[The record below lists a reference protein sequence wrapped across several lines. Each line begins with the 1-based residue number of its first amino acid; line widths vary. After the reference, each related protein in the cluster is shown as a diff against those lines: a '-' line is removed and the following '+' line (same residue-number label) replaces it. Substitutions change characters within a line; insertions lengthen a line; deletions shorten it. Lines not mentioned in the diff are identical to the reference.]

1 MANVGALC
9 VIVGAVLEMG
19 FELSERLKSEFDLV
33 FLWAWNMF
41 LLERVC
47 HLLLAKPGQRKS
59 AYSFLG
65 WIINGLLTLTLIPII
80 LYLLG
85 INDDTG
91 LIKILENKTIYLLIL
106 LLISFI
112 ELSDTVITSLGR
124 KSNPA
129 LMMAVSFLFIIM
141 VGSGMLLMP
150 RCIQHGVHLS
160 WIDSLFTATSAVCVT
175 GLTTI
180 DVPSTLPA
188 WDN

>member
-1 MANVGALC
+1 MALKVTGFMANVGALC

-112 ELSDTVITSLGR
+112 ELSDAVITSLGR

-150 RCIQHGVHLS
+150 RCIQQGVHLS
-160 WIDSLFTATSAVCVT
+160 WID
-175 GLTTI
+175 
-180 DVPSTLPA
+180 
-188 WDN
+188 